1 MYSWERVAKETII
14 IYDELLNEPRLSFLQ
29 RLARY
34 KTVGGIA
41 GYVVCILAI
50 TLHLVVSFV
59 EWWQPRDLID
69 IVPDICYEPKDDRKT
84 RSVDSSNHP

>member
-1 MYSWERVAKETII
+1 MYSWDRVAKETVQV
-14 IYDELLNEPRLSFLQ
+14 YDKVSRKSRLSFLQ

-50 TLHLVVSFV
+50 TLHFVASLV
-59 EWWQPRDLID
+59 EWWQPWHLID
-69 IVPDICYEPKDDRKT
+69 VVPDICHT
-84 RSVDSSNHP
+84 RNEEKSSS

>member
-1 MYSWERVAKETII
+1 MNVFEKK
-14 IYDELLNEPRLSFLQ
+14 RLSFLQ

-50 TLHLVVSFV
+50 TLHFVVLLV
-59 EWWQPRDLID
+59 EWWQPIDLID
-69 IVPDICYEPKDDRKT
+69 VVPNMISFEQEKAKNKKRQ
-84 RSVDSSNHP
+84 